1 MHDSKE
7 RTLLIMKK
15 LRLIPLLVLLLCC
28 LCVTAMAAGISGQ
41 QSISAV
47 QDANGYVTDL
57 TDDDASTAW
66 IRQEGRG
73 ADLTLSFYN
82 ARVGEI
88 WIRNGYAYTQNWYSH
103 YDRPSLIKVTV
114 YYYANQVTE
123 TYDTFRY
130 RLTDACRPSSIS
142 QDWNSGYQRLLLP
155 KQYRNV
161 TRIELTIE
169 EAISGAGHTGVA
181 ISDIIAASG
190 NHATATPRAY
200 ATATPKPYIVYIT
213 PTPGPQV
220 EEDDY
225 WGDYVEWITPVP
237 EDSKDDGVDFIVP
250 GDKGDDATPTKTP
263 LITIITP
270 KPTEPLVEL
279 ITPKPTSEPI
289 DYPSLG
295 GVIATL
301 TKRAATRSGPG
312 TGFDEP
318 GSFFQA
324 GQEVKVISKV
334 WDNRNSVYWYQI
346 EFEFKNEWYRV
357 YTTDSRVNVDE
368 NKVPD
373 EPALND
379 PLDSCR
385 ILRKVKARFG
395 PGEEYAEFSP
405 SVLHVDNRVDVY
417 AIEDGWVQ
425 IEYTDYGSYED
436 PQPKRRGWVPID
448 VVYGNE

>member
-1 MHDSKE
+1 
-7 RTLLIMKK
+7 MKK
-15 LRLIPLLVLLLCC
+15 LRLIPLLALLLCC

-47 QDANGYVTDL
+47 QDINGYVTDL

-66 IRQEGRG
+66 IRQEGLG

-123 TYDTFRY
+123 TYETFRY

-169 EAISGAGHTGVA
+169 EVITGTGRTGAA
-181 ISDIIAASG
+181 ISDIIVASG
-190 NHATATPRAY
+190 NHVTATPKTY
-200 ATATPKPYIVYIT
+200 ATATPKPYVVYIT
-213 PTPGPQV
+213 PTPGPQT

-225 WGDYVEWITPVP
+225 WGDYVEYITPVP
-237 EDSKDDGVDFIVP
+237 DDDDADFIVPDDDKDSDVDFIVP
-250 GDKGDDATPTKTP
+250 GGSSSNPTRTPN
-263 LITIITP
+263 ITIITPAP

-279 ITPKPTSEPI
+279 ITPKPTAEPI
-289 DYPSLG
+289 EYPSLG
-295 GVIATL
+295 GVIGAL

-334 WDNRNSVYWYQI
+334 WDERNNLYWFQI
-346 EFEFKNEWYRV
+346 EFEFKGEWYRV
-357 YTTDSRVNVDE
+357 YTTDSRVDVDE
-368 NKVPD
+368 SKVPD

-385 ILRKVKARFG
+385 ILRKLKARFG

-425 IEYTDYGSYED
+425 IEYTDYGSAED

-448 VVYGNE
+448 AVYNND